1 MRRKWTLIVVAV
13 LTATA
18 LVACAGDGES
28 PSAGTPVA
36 KGDELVALAKQE
48 GQVIWYTGNLEPA
61 IKSVQTAFKQA
72 YGIDVV
78 VPERLSSAALSQR
91 IDADVRS
98 GGVINA
104 DVVLTTD
111 LALSAY
117 LKDKGYSTPV
127 SIDMFPGLDEDFMQG
142 DAAVGCGVI
151 VPIIAYNTRV
161 LGDFT
166 IKSWDDLLD
175 PRLSGKIMVND
186 PRGSAAWAQLFSGL
200 LNDPKLGEDYLAGLK
215 RQNYQPVAS
224 SLVGAEQ
231 LIAGQGGVLVAG
243 IPGLFAQAMAD
254 KKPIEIW
261 YPADPAPVALD
272 VCLLTKGA
280 AHPNAAKLFLQ
291 WLMTEEGQ
299 AAMTIPDRV
308 ASPLGDIKGAVV
320 PLPANYSKAPPPE
333 KVQQDMPRILELL
346 GFN

>member
-1 MRRKWTLIVVAV
+1 MVVAV
-13 LTATA
+13 LAAAA
-18 LVACAGDGES
+18 LVACSGNGEPPRS
-28 PSAGTPVA
+28 GTSA
-36 KGDELVALAKQE
+36 KGDELVALAKKE
-48 GQVIWYTGNLEPA
+48 GQVVWYTGNLEPA
-61 IKSVQTAFKQA
+61 VKSVQKAFKQA

-98 GGVINA
+98 NGVIGA

-127 SIDMFPGLDEDFMQG
+127 SIDMFPGLDKDFMQG

-151 VPIIAYNTRV
+151 VPIIAYNTSV
-161 LGDFT
+161 LGDFK

-175 PRLSGKIMVND
+175 PKLSGKIMVND
-186 PRGSAAWAQLFSGL
+186 PRGSAAWAQLFSSL
-200 LNDPKLGEDYLAGLK
+200 LNDSKLGEGYLAALK
-215 RQNYQPVAS
+215 KQNYQPVAS

-261 YPADPAPVALD
+261 YPTAPAPVAFD
-272 VCLLTKGA
+272 MCLLTKAA

-308 ASPLGDIKGAVV
+308 ASPLGNIKGAVV
-320 PLPANYSKAPPPE
+320 PLPANYLKAPPPE
-333 KVQQDMPRILELL
+333 KVQQDLPRILNLL